1 MDFSMMS
8 ILRRHRESMPT
19 QNISCFRA
27 KTQKSDRKT
36 GLIHPF
42 NGLIQQ
48 SRMGAKINMKPESFK
63 IDSQELA
70 AIVPDCYA
78 EFRPIVADGLTFFLQ
93 QLSATRL
100 AEIFQ

>member
-8 ILRRHRESMPT
+8 ILWRHRESMPT

-48 SRMGAKINMKPESFK
+48 SPHSGEREPTVCEAEMSV
-63 IDSQELA
+63 A
-70 AIVPDCYA
+70 ASTARRCV
-78 EFRPIVADGLTFFLQ
+78 GLRSRGRKDAHRGYF
-93 QLSATRL
+93 S
-100 AEIFQ
+100 

>member
-48 SRMGAKINMKPESFK
+48 SPFMPKSKEFDLNLQKL
-63 IDSQELA
+63 IDDSRPPVLRYLVRLQRWVFDFYLVNATVWLA
-70 AIVPDCYA
+70 VTPL
-78 EFRPIVADGLTFFLQ
+78 V
-93 QLSATRL
+93 
-100 AEIFQ
+100 